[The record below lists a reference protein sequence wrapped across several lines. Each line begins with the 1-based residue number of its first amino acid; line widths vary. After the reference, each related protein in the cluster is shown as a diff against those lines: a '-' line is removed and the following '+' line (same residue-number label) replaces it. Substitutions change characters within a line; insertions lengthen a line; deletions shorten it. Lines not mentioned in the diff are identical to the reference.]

1 MDAPVE
7 TIENDDAVV
16 DCIVYTL
23 TSEDVPQE
31 QRQRLT
37 RRVVNSG
44 AENKDCSV
52 TMCGNDDDP
61 ANQML
66 RYCENGHYL
75 HDICLEYI
83 MSNAESVHSVVCPQ
97 CRSNQVFNLV
107 VTAQPITNRQFTA
120 WFSPEETALN
130 IIECASSE
138 SLKLLSGPVQ

>member
-1 MDAPVE
+1 MSAE

-23 TSEDVPQE
+23 TSEDVPLD
-31 QRQRLT
+31 QRLRLT

-44 AENKDCSV
+44 ADNKDCSV

-83 MSNAESVHSVVCPQ
+83 MSNAESLHSTVCPQ
-97 CRSNQVFNLV
+97 CRSSRAFNLM
-107 VTAQPITNRQFTA
+107 TRANPIPNRQFTI

-130 IIECASSE
+130 IIECAASE
-138 SLKLLSGPVQ
+138 SLRLLAAPPAQ